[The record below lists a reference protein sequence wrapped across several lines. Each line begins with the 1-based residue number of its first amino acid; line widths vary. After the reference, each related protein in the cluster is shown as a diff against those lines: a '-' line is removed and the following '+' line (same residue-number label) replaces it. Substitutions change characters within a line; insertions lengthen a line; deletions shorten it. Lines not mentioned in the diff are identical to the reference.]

1 MLSAVNPMHP
11 DLWEAKKPAMPRGMF
26 GHQPN
31 RWNGP
36 PPMVRPGPP
45 NVIYAPA
52 PLKFP
57 EIDPNLLPTK
67 ETTA

>member
-1 MLSAVNPMHP
+1 MSRFIDWLLVRNPP
-11 DLWEAKKPAMPRGMF
+11 PRGMF

-36 PPMVRPGPP
+36 PPMPR
-45 NVIYAPA
+45 PA
-52 PLKFP
+52 PQPPTLKFP
-57 EIDPNLLPTK
+57 EIDEALLPNLLPTK